1 MKPYKHFK
9 LAAYVYAYYVN
20 EATDQEIQTAIDYY
34 KHYVHLDKVYIEN
47 HRGLVD
53 IPVDKL
59 RHVKELFEKNGIETS
74 GGITSTVL
82 VNGIRKPSYYDTFC
96 YTDPAHRERYVQ
108 IVRDVASVF
117 DEIIL
122 DDFFFTS
129 CTCEM
134 CIEAKGSKS
143 WQQYRLDL
151 MEDFAHVIVD
161 EAKKVNPKV
170 NFIIKYPNWYES
182 YQECGYNP
190 GKQKD
195 IFDMIYTGTET
206 RDPQYSAQHLQ
217 RYLSYSI
224 IRLMENTAPDR
235 NGGGWIDPFG
245 STANMNYY
253 LQQADMTMLA
263 KAKELMLFN
272 FSVMENTALL
282 PALGHELSRMDAIM
296 GRLGQPIG
304 VAAWEPFDGDG
315 EDQLYNYLGMGGI
328 AVEPSPYFDEN
339 APTVLFTQ
347 STAYDETAIEKLE
360 AYLRKGGNAVVT
372 TGFLRECYDKGMKDL
387 TSVRLTH
394 RHVLCDEFM
403 VAHYNYRD
411 TSFSRSNEKLLF
423 EILSYKTNAT
433 CSDVSLV
440 AGEHTHPLLT
450 EDSYGKGRL
459 FILNVPEN
467 YPDLYKLPKDV
478 WKGIA
483 KQISIGQRVYMA
495 GEGKHTFL
503 AYGNNAYA
511 IQSYNAVPTTVDV
524 IVRGECKGLRNLE
537 NGAEYTQC
545 IALPLP
551 AHMADA
557 TTVIPEPP
565 EYCFSLPVGAG
576 CLTFFELMDGEATGS
591 IADGVLKTNP
601 YEGLE

>member
-1 MKPYKHFK
+1 MESYKHFK
-9 LAAYVYAYYVN
+9 LAAYVYAYYIHT
-20 EATDQEIQTAIDYY
+20 ATDADIQKAIDYY

-53 IPVDKL
+53 ISVERL
-59 RHVKELFEKNGIETS
+59 RQVKELFERNGIETS

-82 VNGIRKPSYYDTFC
+82 VNGERKPSYYDTFC

-108 IVRDVASVF
+108 IVRDIASVF

-134 CIEAKGSKS
+134 CIQAKGKHS
-143 WQQYRLDL
+143 WKDYRLHM

-161 EAKKVNPKV
+161 EAKRVNPKV

-195 IFDMIYTGTET
+195 IFDMVYTGTET

-224 IRLMENTAPDR
+224 IRLMENTAPGR

-245 STANMNYY
+245 STANMNFY

-282 PALGHELSRMDAIM
+282 PALGHELIRMDQV
-296 GRLGQPIG
+296 LGKLGNPIG

-328 AVEPSPYFDEN
+328 AVEPSPYFDET
-339 APTVLFTQ
+339 APVVLFTE
-347 STAYDETAIEKLE
+347 STACDPTAMNKLE
-360 AYLRKGGNAVVT
+360 AYLRRGGNAVVT
-372 TGFLRECYDKGMKDL
+372 TGFFRQNYDNGMKDL

-394 RHVLCDEFM
+394 RHVLCDEYM
-403 VAHYNYRD
+403 ISHYNYRENA
-411 TSFSRSNEKLLF
+411 FCKGHEKLLF

-433 CSDVSLV
+433 CPDVGLI
-440 AGEHTHPLLT
+440 AGEHTFPLMT

-467 YPDLYKLPKDV
+467 FADLYKLPREV
-478 WKGIA
+478 WQGIA
-483 KQISIGQRVYMA
+483 KHISMGQRVYMA
-495 GEGKHTFL
+495 GEGRHSFL
-503 AYGNNAYA
+503 AYDNNTYA
-511 IQSYNAVPTTVDV
+511 IQSYNPMQDTVNI

-537 NGAEYTQC
+537 TGAEYTER
-545 IALPLP
+545 IALSLP
-551 AHMADA
+551 SHMADA

-565 EYCFSLPVGAG
+565 EFSFPVPMAG
-576 CLTFFELMDGEATGS
+576 GSLMFFEVIG
-591 IADGVLKTNP
+591 ADASGAIEDSYLHTNP
-601 YEGLE
+601 YEG